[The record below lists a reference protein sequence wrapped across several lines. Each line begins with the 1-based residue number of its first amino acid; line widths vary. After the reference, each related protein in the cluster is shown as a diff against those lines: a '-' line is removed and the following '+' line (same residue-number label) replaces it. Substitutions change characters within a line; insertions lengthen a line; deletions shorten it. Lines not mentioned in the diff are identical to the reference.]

1 MDVLINSVLG
11 NIFLVNLGNAGVATA
26 VVAIGGVD
34 STVRVVS
41 RGVELIFT
49 KVTPSLWS
57 STIIIVL
64 LIDSWPF

>member
-1 MDVLINSVLG
+1 LG
-11 NIFLVNLGNAGVATA
+11 EDASWVHTKSLYLGNAGISTA
-26 VVAIGGVD
+26 VVTVGGVD
-34 STVRVVS
+34 TTVNIVS